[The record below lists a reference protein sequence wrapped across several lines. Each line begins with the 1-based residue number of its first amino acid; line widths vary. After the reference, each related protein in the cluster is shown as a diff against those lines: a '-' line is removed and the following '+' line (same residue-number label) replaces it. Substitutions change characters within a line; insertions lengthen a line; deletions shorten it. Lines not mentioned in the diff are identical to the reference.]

1 MGAQADQP
9 PLIFRDASGQWVGYA
24 VDVGRAIA
32 AELAL
37 ALGRPVQLEVEPAA
51 ARDLAGGVAEGR
63 LQLVC
68 GVPFSWEGDMRV
80 DYSLPIGVSSLRLLT
95 PAGGLDGSPDSLR
108 GRRIGVVNGSLA
120 ATELQG
126 LQPAARPVS
135 FASLP
140 EAFAALQAGKVEGV
154 IGDSTLLAGLVKT
167 RGATNLAL
175 LPEDPYEV
183 YAVTCMLPENDS
195 SFRNLVNLAIARRLQ
210 AYVDGEPSTVAAV
223 HRWVGPGGLREL
235 SPDQIRGVFE
245 MVLSTV
251 ETLRPLPP
259 PAAN

>member
-1 MGAQADQP
+1 
-9 PLIFRDASGQWVGYA
+9 
-24 VDVGRAIA
+24 
-32 AELAL
+32 
-37 ALGRPVQLEVEPAA
+37 
-51 ARDLAGGVAEGR
+51 
-63 LQLVC
+63 
-68 GVPFSWEGDMRV
+68 
-80 DYSLPIGVSSLRLLT
+80 
-95 PAGGLDGSPDSLR
+95 
-108 GRRIGVVNGSLA
+108 
-120 ATELQG
+120 
-126 LQPAARPVS
+126 
-135 FASLP
+135 
-140 EAFAALQAGKVEGV
+140 V